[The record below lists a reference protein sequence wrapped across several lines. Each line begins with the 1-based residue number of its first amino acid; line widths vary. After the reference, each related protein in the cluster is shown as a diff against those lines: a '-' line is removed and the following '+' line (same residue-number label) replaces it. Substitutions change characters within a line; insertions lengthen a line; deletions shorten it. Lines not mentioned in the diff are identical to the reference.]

1 MATNKNIVNMIKAIR
16 KGVGNSSSSFDG
28 IYLAEVV
35 SVSPLQIKTNDVLI
49 DENIYIDSSLVF
61 EEAAIDE
68 KFSGYEGVVYE
79 FLREF
84 HKKYVIKKG
93 DTVIVFVAG
102 DSFFIAGKAE
112 KV

>member
-35 SVSPLQIKTNDVLI
+35 SVSPLQIKTNNVLI
-49 DENIYIDSSLVF
+49 DENIYIDSSLMLEVNG
-61 EEAAIDE
+61 IDE
-68 KFSGYEGVVYE
+68 KFEGTEGVVFD
-79 FLREF
+79 FLKEF

-93 DTVIVFVAG
+93 DTVILFVAE

-112 KV
+112 V

>member
-61 EEAAIDE
+61 EENAIDE
-68 KFSGYEGVVYE
+68 KFEGTEGVVYE
-79 FLREF
+79 FLKEF

-93 DTVIVFVAG
+93 DTVIVFVTG
-102 DSFFIAGKAE
+102 DSFFIAGKVE